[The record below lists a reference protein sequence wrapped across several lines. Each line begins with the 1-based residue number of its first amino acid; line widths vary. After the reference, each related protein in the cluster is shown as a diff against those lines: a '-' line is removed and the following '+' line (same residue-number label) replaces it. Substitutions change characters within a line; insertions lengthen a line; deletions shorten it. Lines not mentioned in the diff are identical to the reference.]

1 MIYMDRNFDK
11 QYLDNTTKV
20 IVGVDEAGRG
30 CLCGPVVA
38 AAVILKP
45 DFYDSIIDD
54 SKKLTS
60 AKREKA
66 YKLIISNAVSYGVGI
81 IDADTIDNVN
91 IYEASRLA
99 MLKAISNLNCKFDIV
114 LTDAMP
120 LKDETI
126 NCVDII
132 KGDSKSLSIAAASI
146 IAKVT
151 RDHIMLEYDKKY
163 PQYDLKTNKGYG
175 TKKHLEALAKYGP
188 IKHFHRYTYK
198 PIQRIIDPIY
208 KLF

>member
-1 MIYMDRNFDK
+1 MDRNFDK
-11 QYLDNTTKV
+11 QYLDNNIKI

-38 AAVILKP
+38 AAVILKT

-66 YKLIISNAVSYGVGI
+66 YQLIVKNAVSYGVGI
-81 IDADTIDNVN
+81 VDADTIDKVN

-114 LTDAMP
+114 LTDAKP
-120 LKDETI
+120 LKNETI

-151 RDHIMLEYDKKY
+151 CDHIM
-163 PQYDLKTNKGYG
+163 
-175 TKKHLEALAKYGP
+175 
-188 IKHFHRYTYK
+188 I
-198 PIQRIIDPIY
+198 
-208 KLF
+208 